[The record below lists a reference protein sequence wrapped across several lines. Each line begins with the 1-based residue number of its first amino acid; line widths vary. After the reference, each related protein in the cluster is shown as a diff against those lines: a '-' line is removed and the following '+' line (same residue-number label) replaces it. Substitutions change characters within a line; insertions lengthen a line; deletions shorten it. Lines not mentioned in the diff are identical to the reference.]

1 MDINILLGLQSFREG
16 PGAVFTQF
24 LSKMTWFGEMNVVL
38 VIVALL
44 YWCISKD
51 LGTYLLM
58 GWSGNR
64 IVNGVLKVL
73 VCAYRPWIRDPRII
87 PDADALKT
95 ATGYSFPS
103 GHTMNAGSL
112 FGGMAIRKGIRTGFR
127 VLLWVCLGLVAFSRI
142 FLTVHTP
149 QDILVGTV
157 ASILVMF
164 LTGKLMQW
172 VEAHPEKDILIAVI
186 GIAISI
192 AAAVFSFVKPYPADL
207 DAEGKV
213 LVDGLKMANDTF
225 KAVGWMGAFML
236 GWVLERRFVHFT
248 TDITMQERFYRLTGG
263 LFGYY
268 IISLIINPII
278 KNAVSGFAGTVI
290 TCFIQMFYIAFLFP
304 VMINA
309 VHKHH
314 LASS

>member
-149 QDILVGTV
+149 QDILVGTA

-207 DAEGKV
+207 DAEGKI

-248 TDITMQERFYRLTGG
+248 TEITMQERFYRLTGG

-309 VHKHH
+309 VHKRH

>member
-16 PGAVFTQF
+16 PGAVFTEF

-38 VIVALL
+38 VIMALL

-149 QDILVGTV
+149 QDILVGTA

-309 VHKHH
+309 VHKRH

>member
-1 MDINILLGLQSFREG
+1 
-16 PGAVFTQF
+16 
-24 LSKMTWFGEMNVVL
+24 
-38 VIVALL
+38 
-44 YWCISKD
+44 
-51 LGTYLLM
+51 
-58 GWSGNR
+58 
-64 IVNGVLKVL
+64 
-73 VCAYRPWIRDPRII
+73 
-87 PDADALKT
+87 
-95 ATGYSFPS
+95 
-103 GHTMNAGSL
+103 
-112 FGGMAIRKGIRTGFR
+112 
-127 VLLWVCLGLVAFSRI
+127 
-142 FLTVHTP
+142 
-149 QDILVGTV
+149 
-157 ASILVMF
+157 
-164 LTGKLMQW
+164 MQW

-192 AAAVFSFVKPYPADL
+192 AAAVFSLVKPYPADL

-248 TDITMQERFYRLTGG
+248 TEITMQERFYRLTGG

-309 VHKHH
+309 VHKRH